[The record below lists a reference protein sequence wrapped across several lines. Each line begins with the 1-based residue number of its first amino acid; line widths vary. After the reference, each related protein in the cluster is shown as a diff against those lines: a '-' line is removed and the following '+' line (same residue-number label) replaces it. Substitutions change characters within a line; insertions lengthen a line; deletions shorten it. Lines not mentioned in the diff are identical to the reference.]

1 MSSSSAEIRWPSGY
15 QDSDLWKQYPEL
27 YKALF
32 VDFSNVFVSGPG
44 GCGKS
49 FAVGMIKKEAI
60 RLGVNCA
67 LTATSGTAAHS
78 LGPGAS
84 TIHRWGG
91 IRLGDKPLETVLGW
105 INNRPEVKKRWKD
118 VQILVIDEVSMLDS
132 QIFELLSQVGKRV
145 RCSKSMTKSLL
156 KSNQSTPP
164 FGGVRVLVTGDFC
177 FAPDTPILAYQR
189 GIKKAS
195 EIRVGDVLMGDDS
208 SARVV
213 TQLYRGKSSMYRVV
227 PIGSGKSFTVTGN
240 HTLCMR
246 VAGQGMARWKES
258 DQAWIV
264 QWWNQSQGKVS
275 RKDFPISKY
284 GTSAKDL
291 AETFAS
297 KIPQDYVLELTVNE
311 YLALSDLS
319 KRELCCYKNAVDW
332 PEEKSPSVPMNSWV
346 MGFLVT
352 GQSTSKLSEQ
362 DRKMCESKEFESS
375 LHDSNFLEKNY
386 LPQCYLFASRH
397 DRLQVLAGLIDGA
410 GTVHNNRFGLSLQSK
425 LLAKQ
430 ACFIAESLGFHCSS
444 LFEERDAG
452 KSSWNFFYGLDGI
465 GADIAQIPCRLNSQT
480 SGNWI
485 QTSRF
490 SVMKF
495 RVEPIGEG
503 DFYGFKTD
511 GNHRFLLGDFTV
523 AHNCQLPPVKGD
535 FAFESKLWD
544 EMKFFNFRMTHPY
557 RFPDPAH
564 FEMLGRIR
572 VGQMTPDD
580 ISKLRSRVLAY
591 ESYRKK
597 IVKGE
602 LVEMIKPTRIFS
614 LKQDVEGIN
623 QQELQALEGDAFMF
637 EATDT
642 VIPKPDSNGKVHHRE
657 EDIRQDYVDFM
668 DAIASPE
675 CLFKVGAQVM
685 LTKNLSVEEGLVNG
699 SRGVIEELHEE
710 RIVVMFKSGIRVDIV
725 PYKYEY
731 EDEKA
736 VCVRAQFPLILAYA
750 LTVHKSMGAT
760 LDYVVADCGTS
771 VFAPGQGYVLLSRVR
786 TLEGLLLTNFMP
798 ELIKPHPKA
807 LKFEDELIK
816 RSIMAK
822 PIEIKNEQKDDSPS
836 KQEETS

>member
-1 MSSSSAEIRWPSGY
+1 
-15 QDSDLWKQYPEL
+15 
-27 YKALF
+27 
-32 VDFSNVFVSGPG
+32 
-44 GCGKS
+44 
-49 FAVGMIKKEAI
+49 
-60 RLGVNCA
+60 
-67 LTATSGTAAHS
+67 
-78 LGPGAS
+78 
-84 TIHRWGG
+84 
-91 IRLGDKPLETVLGW
+91 
-105 INNRPEVKKRWKD
+105 
-118 VQILVIDEVSMLDS
+118 
-132 QIFELLSQVGKRV
+132 
-145 RCSKSMTKSLL
+145 
-156 KSNQSTPP
+156 
-164 FGGVRVLVTGDFC
+164 
-177 FAPDTPILAYQR
+177 
-189 GIKKAS
+189 
-195 EIRVGDVLMGDDS
+195 
-208 SARVV
+208 
-213 TQLYRGKSSMYRVV
+213 
-227 PIGSGKSFTVTGN
+227 
-240 HTLCMR
+240 
-246 VAGQGMARWKES
+246 
-258 DQAWIV
+258 
-264 QWWNQSQGKVS
+264 
-275 RKDFPISKY
+275 
-284 GTSAKDL
+284 
-291 AETFAS
+291 
-297 KIPQDYVLELTVNE
+297 
-311 YLALSDLS
+311 
-319 KRELCCYKNAVDW
+319 
-332 PEEKSPSVPMNSWV
+332 
-346 MGFLVT
+346 
-352 GQSTSKLSEQ
+352 
-362 DRKMCESKEFESS
+362 
-375 LHDSNFLEKNY
+375 
-386 LPQCYLFASRH
+386 
-397 DRLQVLAGLIDGA
+397 
-410 GTVHNNRFGLSLQSK
+410 
-425 LLAKQ
+425 
-430 ACFIAESLGFHCSS
+430 
-444 LFEERDAG
+444 
-452 KSSWNFFYGLDGI
+452 
-465 GADIAQIPCRLNSQT
+465 
-480 SGNWI
+480 
-485 QTSRF
+485 
-490 SVMKF
+490 MKF